1 MRNRGIIGDENGEKK
16 QKAGWV
22 MHGFF
27 GHGQDWSKGLMWFG
41 QKNHSGYFV
50 ENSPQSWGVCV
61 GGSVGDRS
69 REIS

>member
-1 MRNRGIIGDENGEKK
+1 MNEEQRNNRRCKWKKK

-27 GHGQDWSKGLMWFG
+27 GHGQDWSKGLMCFG

-50 ENSPQSWGVCV
+50 ENSPQSSGVCV
-61 GGSVGDRS
+61 WGECWG
-69 REIS
+69 